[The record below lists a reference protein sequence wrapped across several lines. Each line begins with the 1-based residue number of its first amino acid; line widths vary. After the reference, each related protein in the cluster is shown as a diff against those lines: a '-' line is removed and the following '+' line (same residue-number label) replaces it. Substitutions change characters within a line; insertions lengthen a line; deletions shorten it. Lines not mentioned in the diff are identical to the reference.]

1 MPSVNLI
8 PKWTLKLFRKIVKTH
23 HSYLDFH
30 VWFLNLEA
38 VFSRIFF
45 HDLSICRETTRGKA
59 IRLWISEE
67 FSYTQALT
75 SPLPLIWFFYNF
87 SSLKSMAIWWF
98 FFTTLTRIIANHCRA
113 YIWAWFSQISREILE
128 QNKNRWDWLPLGP
141 ADGGGHCC
149 GILENTRKKAKSK
162 AYDATFSHEK
172 SPKHSREHL
181 GKLTFRKHVMVRSW
195 ILVFHTFSRRQLDGD
210 DDITI
215 EDFDK
220 MRENLLQAWPLAE
233 KLPFG
238 TWQPI
243 RGQLSNIRA
252 GSGSGHSPL
261 RRKPANSSE
270 VWARMAAE
278 ACLGYL
284 VKISPLPTKNGSS
297 ARRAQPASWV

>member
-1 MPSVNLI
+1 MDLGRVFIHTSVDFTLAINLI
-8 PKWTLKLFRKIVKTH
+8 
-23 HSYLDFH
+23 
-30 VWFLNLEA
+30 
-38 VFSRIFF
+38 
-45 HDLSICRETTRGKA
+45 
-59 IRLWISEE
+59 
-67 FSYTQALT
+67 
-75 SPLPLIWFFYNF
+75 FYGF

-113 YIWAWFSQISREILE
+113 FIRAWFSQISREILE

-149 GILENTRKKAKSK
+149 GIVENTQKKATSK
-162 AYDATFSHEK
+162 AYEATYSHKK
-172 SPKHSREHL
+172 SPKHSREYL
-181 GKLTFRKHVMVRSW
+181 GELTFRKHVMVRSW